1 MTDQP
6 LPDFDFPPQ
15 PSAQTAP
22 KKPRSTTRRKRPA
35 KKAAKRAAPIA
46 KPAKRVAKKR
56 RIRKTPLPKQIVPV
70 THAGGLFTPEVYQAI
85 GRLMEMKLPDRSL
98 ILSIV
103 DSLSGH
109 K

>member
-1 MTDQP
+1 MTDQT
-6 LPDFDFPPQ
+6 LPSFDSDPTIQETP
-15 PSAQTAP
+15 AP
-22 KKPRSTTRRKRPA
+22 KKSRPRPQRKRPT
-35 KKAAKRAAPIA
+35 KKAVKRVAPP
-46 KPAKRVAKKR
+46 KLAKRVPKKR
-56 RIRKTPLPKQIVPV
+56 RVRKAILPKQIVPV

-98 ILSIV
+98 VLSIV